1 MNRFF
6 FLLIVMI
13 SQFAALA
20 QPNADSLTAAIQKA
34 PESKKAELYL
44 QLSYQVKDDTT
55 QSLKYCRIAYQLS
68 VKNKRPKIQARALDL
83 QAEILYNSSDYYLA
97 IPFFGKALSIYRQTN
112 DTANII
118 NCEKMTGLCYYN
130 MDQGDKAIEKFLD
143 GMRFC
148 ENDPRNTAKF
158 LSNVAMT
165 HTRLRNMNDAIYYY
179 RRALSLNNSINNYDG
194 MAVNY
199 NGLGEVYK
207 IINQPDSA
215 LQNYIKAKNLN
226 KNTEF
231 QGITLSN
238 IAGIYLNYP
247 DSIQRAAEC
256 LKESWAIFRKLGL
269 NQHEAEF
276 KQGIGIILFKQG
288 KYKPAISA
296 LKESIVLNDKFKR
309 GYKMKA
315 TSNNL
320 LSRVYERMG
329 DYEASLKHL
338 KLYIQFSDS
347 MTQKEKYDRITFLE
361 KRYESERK
369 ENQIARLE
377 AQQELTLVQLRKNK
391 QLKQL
396 GLTTAFLLLLLLF
409 FIWLKYLDKT
419 KSNKL
424 LALKNRVIEKSEKE
438 LRTLNASKNK
448 LFSIIAHD
456 LKNPLHNVLG
466 YSSILYK
473 DYDRFTETERRQ
485 FATDIY
491 QSTNGIYR
499 LLQNLLEWSRSQ
511 TGTLSFTP
519 KTIDYQTVINNSTSV
534 LKLLAD
540 QKNIE
545 IKKESDL
552 ELKLFADQAMI
563 ETVLRNLISNAI
575 KFTSEGGQI
584 EILARKVNDD
594 ILISVKDNGVGIP
607 KEDCKNLFKIDSK
620 VKRKGTNGEDG
631 SGLGLVLCHEFITKH
646 NGKIWVESGLGK
658 GSEFTLSIPARA
670 TDN

>member
-6 FLLIVMI
+6 FLLIVI
-13 SQFAALA
+13 TIQLSALA
-20 QPNADSLTAAIQKA
+20 QPNGDNLTAAIQKA

-44 QLSYQVKDDTT
+44 QHSYEVKDDTT
-55 QSLKYCRIAYQLS
+55 QSLKYSRIAYQLS
-68 VKNKRPKIQARALDL
+68 VKNKQPKIQARALDL

-97 IPFFGKALSIYRQTN
+97 IPFFEKALSIYRQTN
-112 DTANII
+112 DTASII
-118 NCEKMTGLCYYN
+118 DCEKMTGLCYYYL
-130 MDQGDKAIEKFLD
+130 DQGDKAIEKFLD
-143 GMRFC
+143 GMKFC
-148 ENDPRNTAKF
+148 ENNPRNTAKF

-215 LQNYIKAKNLN
+215 LQNYIKAKSLN

-309 GYKMKA
+309 GYKIKA

-347 MTQKEKYDRITFLE
+347 MTQKEKYDRISFLE
-361 KRYESERK
+361 KHYESERK

-377 AQQELTLVQLRKNK
+377 AQQELTLVQLRKNQ

-448 LFSIIAHD
+448 FFSIIAHD

-511 TGTLSFTP
+511 TGALSFTP
-519 KTIDYQTVINNSTSV
+519 KNIDYQTVLNNSTAV
-534 LKLLAD
+534 LKSLAD

-545 IKKESDL
+545 IKKENDP
-552 ELKLFADQAMI
+552 ELRLFADQAMI

-575 KFTSEGGQI
+575 KFTSKGGQI
-584 EILARKVNDD
+584 EILARKVNED

-607 KEDCKNLFKIDSK
+607 EEDCKNLFKIDSK
-620 VKRKGTNGEDG
+620 VKRKGTNDEDG

-658 GSEFTLSIPARA
+658 GSEFTLSIPAKG
-670 TDN
+670 TE

>member
-6 FLLIVMI
+6 FLLIVMTI
-13 SQFAALA
+13 QLSALA
-20 QPNADSLTAAIQKA
+20 QPNADNLTAAIQKA

-44 QLSYQVKDDTT
+44 QLSYEVKDDTT
-55 QSLKYCRIAYQLS
+55 QSLKYSRIAYQLS
-68 VKNKRPKIQARALDL
+68 VKNKQPKIQARALDL

-97 IPFFGKALSIYRQTN
+97 IPFFEKALSIYRQTN

-143 GMRFC
+143 GMKFC

-179 RRALSLNNSINNYDG
+179 RRALSLNNPINNYDG

-238 IAGIYLNYP
+238 IAGVYLNYP

-377 AQQELTLVQLRKNK
+377 AQQELTLVQLKKNQ

-448 LFSIIAHD
+448 FFSIIAHD

-511 TGTLSFTP
+511 TGTLNFTP
-519 KTIDYQTVINNSTSV
+519 KTIDYQIVLNNVTSV
-534 LKLLAD
+534 LKSLAD

-545 IKKESDL
+545 IKKESDP

-584 EILARKVNDD
+584 EILAREVNDD

-607 KEDCKNLFKIDSK
+607 EEDCKNLFKIDSK
-620 VKRKGTNGEDG
+620 VKRKGTNREDG

>member
-6 FLLIVMI
+6 FLLIVMTI
-13 SQFAALA
+13 QLSALA
-20 QPNADSLTAAIQKA
+20 QPNADNLTAAIQKA

-44 QLSYQVKDDTT
+44 QLSYEVKDDTT
-55 QSLKYCRIAYQLS
+55 QSLKYSRIAYQLS
-68 VKNKRPKIQARALDL
+68 VKNKQPKIQARALDL

-97 IPFFGKALSIYRQTN
+97 IPFFEKALSIYRQTN

-143 GMRFC
+143 GMKFF

-179 RRALSLNNSINNYDG
+179 RRALSLNNPINNYDG

-238 IAGIYLNYP
+238 IAGVYLNYP

-377 AQQELTLVQLRKNK
+377 AQQELTLVQLKKNQ

-448 LFSIIAHD
+448 FFSIIAHD

-511 TGTLSFTP
+511 TGTLNFTP
-519 KTIDYQTVINNSTSV
+519 KTIDYQIVLNNVTSV
-534 LKLLAD
+534 LKSLAD

-584 EILARKVNDD
+584 EILAREVNDD

-607 KEDCKNLFKIDSK
+607 EEDCKNLFKIDSK
-620 VKRKGTNGEDG
+620 VKRKGTNREDG